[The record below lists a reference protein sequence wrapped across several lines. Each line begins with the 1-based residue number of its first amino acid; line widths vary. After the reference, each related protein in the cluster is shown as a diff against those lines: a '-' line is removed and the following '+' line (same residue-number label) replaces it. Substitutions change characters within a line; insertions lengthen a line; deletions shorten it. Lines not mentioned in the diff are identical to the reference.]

1 MKLAA
6 FVLGVLTGTLG
17 AYFFLTR
24 VWWPDVRIPG
34 DRSIMKTAVDA
45 VLTAAPPP
53 LGASKTDQAQV
64 TPAAISPSPEA
75 SSPPPFAAPALVW
88 PSSDPASASFT
99 ATPPSTAS
107 AEPPILTTDLDR
119 LRGRGLAIPVFG
131 LAGESLRDSFADDRG
146 GRSHA
151 AIDIMAPRGTP
162 VIAVEGGRVEKL
174 FTSKLGG
181 LTVYQFDPLGEYCYY
196 YAHLDGYAP
205 GLAEDKVLRK
215 GDVIGYVGATGNAPP
230 NAPHLHFSVFRL
242 NAQKHWWEGTS
253 INPFFIWAAR
263 P

>member
-1 MKLAA
+1 MKFAA

-24 VWWPDVRIPG
+24 VWWPDLRIPG
-34 DRSIMKTAVDA
+34 DRNIMKTAVDP
-45 VLTAAPPP
+45 VLSPAPPP

-75 SSPPPFAAPALVW
+75 SSPPPFAA
-88 PSSDPASASFT
+88 
-99 ATPPSTAS
+99 S
-107 AEPPILTTDLDR
+107 AEPPILTTDLDQ

-162 VIAVEGGRVEKL
+162 VVAVEGGRVEKL

-181 LTVYQFDPLGEYCYY
+181 LTVYQFDPPGEYCYY

-205 GLAEDKVLRK
+205 GLVEDKVLQK
-215 GDVIGYVGATGNAPP
+215 GDVIGYVGTTGNAPP

-242 NAQKHWWEGTS
+242 NAQKPRWEGTS
-253 INPFFIWAAR
+253 INPFLIWAVR